1 MKTKRVL
8 AFLLSGVL
16 TISLFAGC
24 GKKTPNYLS
33 VDGDKSY
40 NEMFETYLRAQLSMM
55 TQNADADQ
63 IREYL
68 KQEVNDDNDHGHTHT
83 YADILKEYAVSYV
96 KNFAAVKKLAKENDI
111 SLTADEKK
119 QLKEQKD
126 QVIEQQGGR
135 SKFVAQ
141 LKEQSLSEE
150 LYDALQENSMLQSK
164 ILNALFNQGGK
175 FAMSEDEVISDVTS
189 NYARV
194 RHILVQASESD
205 TDFAE
210 KQQKANTILARV
222 TTGGEDFETVLK
234 EVGEDP
240 GMTKEAYTDGYVFN
254 QNGNLVDSPSTTFD
268 STFVSESF
276 KLKDNQISG
285 VVKSTSGLH
294 IIKRLPLDAAF
305 VKQHLSDYY
314 TTYAQNAYSQK
325 LQELADTLSVD
336 TTEAYDT
343 LDVSTLIQTANTSSA
358 SGSSYSGSTSG
369 STSGSAQSS
378 GSASS
383 SAQSSGSA
391 SSSAQ

>member
-1 MKTKRVL
+1 M
-8 AFLLSGVL
+8 
-16 TISLFAGC
+16 
-24 GKKTPNYLS
+24 
-33 VDGDKSY
+33 
-40 NEMFETYLRAQLSMM
+40 
-55 TQNADADQ
+55 
-63 IREYL
+63 
-68 KQEVNDDNDHGHTHT
+68 
-83 YADILKEYAVSYV
+83 

-111 SLTADEKK
+111 SLTSDEKK

-343 LDVSTLIQTANTSSA
+343 LDVSTLIQTASTSSA

-378 GSASS
+378 GSTSS

>member
-111 SLTADEKK
+111 SLTSDEKK

-164 ILNALFNQGGK
+164 ILNALFNPGGK

-210 KQQKANTILARV
+210 KQQKAHTILARV

-343 LDVSTLIQTANTSSA
+343 LDVSTLIQTASTSSA

-378 GSASS
+378 GSTSS

>member
-1 MKTKRVL
+1 
-8 AFLLSGVL
+8 
-16 TISLFAGC
+16 
-24 GKKTPNYLS
+24 
-33 VDGDKSY
+33 
-40 NEMFETYLRAQLSMM
+40 
-55 TQNADADQ
+55 
-63 IREYL
+63 
-68 KQEVNDDNDHGHTHT
+68 
-83 YADILKEYAVSYV
+83 
-96 KNFAAVKKLAKENDI
+96 
-111 SLTADEKK
+111 
-119 QLKEQKD
+119 
-126 QVIEQQGGR
+126 
-135 SKFVAQ
+135 
-141 LKEQSLSEE
+141 
-150 LYDALQENSMLQSK
+150 
-164 ILNALFNQGGK
+164 
-175 FAMSEDEVISDVTS
+175 
-189 NYARV
+189 
-194 RHILVQASESD
+194 
-205 TDFAE
+205 
-210 KQQKANTILARV
+210 
-222 TTGGEDFETVLK
+222 
-234 EVGEDP
+234 
-240 GMTKEAYTDGYVFN
+240 MTKEAYTDGYVFN

-343 LDVSTLIQTANTSSA
+343 LDVSTLIQTASTSSA

-378 GSASS
+378 GSTSS